1 MMIKRSMS
9 TAGTNPAPRRMQQR
23 RMQQQQQQ
31 MQQQQMQQRR
41 VQQQQ
46 MQQQQ
51 MQQQQMQQ
59 QSASPAIN
67 ISELAALSKLP
78 GMPSV
83 PSNVDELKLLLQQF
97 GPMLSEQNRGFITEL
112 ITQLEQGGD
121 KSSLL
126 QLAQRMQGATPKG

>member
-9 TAGTNPAPRRMQQR
+9 TAGANPAPR

-31 MQQQQMQQRR
+31 MQQRRMQQQAQQQRM
-41 VQQQQ
+41 QQQ
-46 MQQQQ
+46 MQQ
-51 MQQQQMQQ
+51 MQQQ